1 MCLESISYRTKSVRL
16 QKSAQMLST
25 VFDLDF
31 SRDLATHMHAQNLNS
46 DKCLACVNGSAGKSK
61 KH

>member
-1 MCLESISYRTKSVRL
+1 
-16 QKSAQMLST
+16 MLST